1 MLDRLL
7 VFSKKLT
14 KLTVREMHE
23 TSEHNRK
30 ELVYMCEKILNLR
43 PPLTHL
49 DFYMLFT
56 SEESAQKGEPLLQAI
71 ASIYRPILLYLDL
84 GANELLWKDD
94 KRFNMLL
101 DVLQQQ
107 YNLEHLR
114 LNLSRFSAV
123 QTE

>member
-14 KLTVREMHE
+14 KLTVSGMDEA
-23 TSEHNRK
+23 SEHNRQ

-43 PPLTHL
+43 PPLTHI
-49 DFYMLFT
+49 DFCMLFT
-56 SEESAQKGEPLLQAI
+56 SEESVQKGEPLLQAI
-71 ASIYRPILLYLDL
+71 ASIHRPIILYLDL
-84 GANELLWKDD
+84 GTNWLLWEDD

-107 YNLEHLR
+107 YNLEHLH
-114 LNLSRFSAV
+114 LNASWFSAV